1 MRWGSPS
8 IMPEND
14 VIPAPDQN
22 IRGQA
27 PAGIRSSIKDFED
40 DASSRFP
47 IWLRRSVS
55 VHGQW
60 TQAKEIVRELDLHT
74 VCEEA
79 RCPNLGECW
88 SHGNVSFMILGDR
101 CTRRCSFCAV
111 ETAKP
116 GEVDQEEPQRL
127 AEAIARLGLQ
137 YAVIT
142 SVARDDLPDEGTDIF
157 AACVREIKKRSPAV
171 QVEVLTPDFHARRSL
186 IQTVVEAQPDV
197 YNHNIE
203 TVARLSREVRPQA
216 DYRRSLEV
224 LRLAKEISGGRIKT
238 KSGLMIGLGEE
249 PEEVRQTMADLRAVG
264 CDILT
269 IGQYLQPTPAHRAVS
284 VFLPPEQF
292 AEYRGWAY
300 NLGFSFVASAPYV
313 RSSYN
318 AYEALSREVSF

>member
-1 MRWGSPS
+1 MSGKEASFVLRQVQH
-8 IMPEND
+8 ERK
-14 VIPAPDQN
+14 PA
-22 IRGQA
+22 
-27 PAGIRSSIKDFED
+27 
-40 DASSRFP
+40 
-47 IWLRRSVS
+47 WLRRPVS

-116 GEVDQEEPQRL
+116 GAVDHEEPRRL
-127 AEAIARLGLQ
+127 AEAIAQLGLR

-142 SVARDDLPDEGTDIF
+142 SVARDDLPDEGAGIF
-157 AACVREIKKRSPAV
+157 AACVRAIKSRTTSV
-171 QVEVLTPDFHARRSL
+171 QVEVLTPDFHAKRSL
-186 IQTVVEAQPDV
+186 IQMLVGAQPDV

-203 TVARLSREVRPQA
+203 TVARLSRGVRPQA

-224 LRLAKEISGGRIKT
+224 LRLAKETAGDRVKI

-249 PEEVRQTMADLRAVG
+249 PEEVHHTMADLRAVG

-284 VFLPPEQF
+284 AFLPPEQF
-292 AEYRGWAY
+292 TEYQGWAEQ
-300 NLGFSFVASAPYV
+300 LGFSFVASGPYV

-318 AYEALSREVSF
+318 AYEALAQIS

>member
-1 MRWGSPS
+1 MQAASAF
-8 IMPEND
+8 
-14 VIPAPDQN
+14 PA
-22 IRGQA
+22 
-27 PAGIRSSIKDFED
+27 
-40 DASSRFP
+40 
-47 IWLRRSVS
+47 WLRRSVS

-60 TQAKEIVRELDLHT
+60 TQAKEIVRELNLHT

-111 ETAKP
+111 ETARP
-116 GEVDQEEPQRL
+116 GAVDHEEPRRL

-142 SVARDDLPDEGTDIF
+142 SVARDDLPDEGSDLF
-157 AACVREIKKRSPAV
+157 AACVRAIKERTASV
-171 QVEVLTPDFHARRSL
+171 SVEVLTPDFHARRTL
-186 IQTVVEAQPDV
+186 IQTVVKSQPDV

-224 LRLAKEISGGRIKT
+224 LRVVKEIAGEKVKT

-284 VFLPPEQF
+284 AFLPPEQF
-292 AEYRGWAY
+292 AEYRDWAEEF
-300 NLGFSFVASAPYV
+300 GFSFVASAPYV
-313 RSSYN
+313 RSSYH
-318 AYEALSREVSF
+318 AYEALRG

>member
-1 MRWGSPS
+1 MQAVSAF
-8 IMPEND
+8 
-14 VIPAPDQN
+14 PA
-22 IRGQA
+22 
-27 PAGIRSSIKDFED
+27 
-40 DASSRFP
+40 
-47 IWLRRSVS
+47 WLRRSVS

-60 TQAKEIVRELDLHT
+60 IQAKEIVRELDLHT

-137 YAVIT
+137 YAVVT
-142 SVARDDLPDEGTDIF
+142 SVARDDLSDEGTGIF
-157 AACVREIKKRSPAV
+157 AACVRAIKKRSPAV
-171 QVEVLTPDFHARRSL
+171 RVEVLTPDFHAKRSL
-186 IQTVVEAQPDV
+186 IQTVVESQPDV

-203 TVARLSREVRPQA
+203 TVARLSREVRRQA

-224 LRLAKEISGGRIKT
+224 LRLVKEVSGGRIKT

-249 PEEVRQTMADLRAVG
+249 PEEVRRTMADLRTVG

-284 VFLPPEQF
+284 AFLPPEQF
-292 AEYRGWAY
+292 AEYRGWADE
-300 NLGFSFVASAPYV
+300 LGFSFVASGPYV

-318 AYEALSREVSF
+318 AYEALAGTS